1 MVSAIRLILVLQG
14 PAANWSRYVTYL
26 RAAVE
31 QFHAALWRI
40 WPGLQRRL
48 HTHMNAVGKKKI
60 DKFFNW

>member
-1 MVSAIRLILVLQG
+1 M
-14 PAANWSRYVTYL
+14 TYL

-48 HTHMNAVGKKKI
+48 HTHMNAVGYQKI
-60 DKFFNW
+60 AKYFNW